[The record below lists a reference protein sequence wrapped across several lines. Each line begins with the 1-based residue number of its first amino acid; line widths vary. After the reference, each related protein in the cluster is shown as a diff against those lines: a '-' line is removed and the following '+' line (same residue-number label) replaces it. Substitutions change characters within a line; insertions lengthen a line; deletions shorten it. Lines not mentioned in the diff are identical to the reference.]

1 MTELLATIRIALRA
15 LARNKLRS
23 GLTMLG
29 IIIGVGA
36 VIAMVALGQG
46 AQEQVQQQIAALGS
60 NMLFV
65 GSGTMNRGGVRLGM
79 GNTQTLVSD
88 DVRAIAR
95 ECPAVVMAAYG
106 RGTGVQGSLSTDQL
120 STKAS

>member
-1 MTELLATIRIALRA
+1 MTEILATIRIALRA

-65 GSGTMNRGGVRLGM
+65 SSGNFNRGGVHLGA
-79 GNTQTLVSD
+79 GNTQSLVSA
-88 DVRAIAR
+88 DVDAIVSGVSGR
-95 ECPAVVMAAYG
+95 GYG
-106 RGTGVQGSLSTDQL
+106 RARQHYRSAGSFRQ
-120 STKAS
+120 

>member
-1 MTELLATIRIALRA
+1 MTEILATIRIALRA

-65 GSGTMNRGGVRLGM
+65 MSGNMNRGGVRLGM
-79 GNTQTLVSD
+79 GNTQNLVAAD
-88 DVRAIAR
+88 EEAIVR
-95 ECPAVVMAAYG
+95 ECPAVAMAAPG
-106 RGTGVQGSLSTDQL
+106 SGSGVQVVFGNGNWQPMWS
-120 STKAS
+120 